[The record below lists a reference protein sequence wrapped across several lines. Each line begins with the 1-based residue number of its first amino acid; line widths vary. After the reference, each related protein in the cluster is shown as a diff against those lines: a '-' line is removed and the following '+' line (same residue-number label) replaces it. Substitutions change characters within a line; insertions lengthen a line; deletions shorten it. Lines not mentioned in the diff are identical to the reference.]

1 MKKLFTLA
9 LVLLVT
15 VAGYSQA
22 KKVSYK
28 DVKQSPATMQ
38 VTRGMESFDFV
49 QSEPN
54 MLREEEDELDY
65 STYDWQTNCGII
77 NRTIVWPDGKVNFAY
92 TIAGDA
98 SFTDRGTGIGTYDS
112 EADEWLPLGGRIEN
126 VKTGFGSIARYKENG
141 IVIAAHTATQCGV
154 LILEDRNDLAATQ
167 GTLPYTS
174 FLDPTYDPSWPVVM
188 TSGPNRDIIHVLV
201 TAYGA
206 DGSSTSVPGAEG
218 VNNPIIYFRSQ
229 DGGETWDKE
238 NVVLPF
244 MGPDYG
250 LDWGSNVCHWMETT
264 EDNCLAYVVNNAWS
278 DGMVCYSYDNG
289 ETWERKVFYHH
300 PGVHT
305 DFGDG
310 RFYYPRWVSAQWGA
324 NGELNIAYEWNACGG
339 EPGSGTYVP
348 GYGGCV
354 YWSESMPYHG
364 ESGPEYGCDPTNP
377 KPCVPGEPFII
388 DTAYIWEDVYASWW
402 PWSNATHPM
411 WPEYFGYVTTL
422 DDEGNWEDPYNAT
435 EFNLDV
441 SSDWGDLH
449 GKYNCG
455 VSAMPTLC
463 MVPGTDGSD
472 MVAVWSAM
480 DENNAVDG
488 VNLFKVFAAYSADF
502 GNTWQHMVHL
512 TTDFMYQY
520 NEYVYLQ
527 AAVVGTTLVIAA
539 QSDGSPGTFVQSDE
553 TSLDAFDNFYQGFT
567 FELSDLF
574 ESVNVPEV
582 SHNTHMTLYPNPATD
597 NLNIVLSQNAE
608 ITVYNIMG
616 QSVMTVKGHAGA
628 NTLNISDLTSGIYFV
643 NAGTDTQKFI
653 VK

>member
-15 VAGYSQA
+15 VAGYSQV

-54 MLREEEDELDY
+54 MLREDGELDY

-92 TIAGDA
+92 TIASDA
-98 SFTDRGTGIGTYDS
+98 SYTDRGTGIGTYDS
-112 EADEWLPLGGRIEN
+112 NTDEWIPMGGRIEAE
-126 VKTGFGSIARYKENG
+126 KTGFGSIARYKENG
-141 IVIAAHTATQCGV
+141 IVIAAHTATECGIYLV
-154 LILEDRNDLAATQ
+154 ENKDELVDLQ
-167 GTLPYTS
+167 GTVPCALR
-174 FLDPTYDPSWPVVM
+174 LNNDNEPTWPVVM
-188 TSGPNRDIIHVLV
+188 TSGPNREIVHVLA
-201 TAYGA
+201 TDYSNAG
-206 DGSSTSVPGAEG
+206 
-218 VNNPIIYFRSQ
+218 NPLHYFRTSNGV
-229 DGGETWDKE
+229 DWDKE
-238 NVVLPF
+238 NVVIPF
-244 MGPDYG
+244 LSEEYG
-250 LDWGSNVCHWMETT
+250 SDWGANVCHWMETT
-264 EDNCLAYVVNNAWS
+264 EDNCLAFVVNNAWS
-278 DGMVCYSYDNG
+278 DGMVVYSYDDG

-300 PGVHT
+300 PGINT

-310 RFYYPRWVSAQWGA
+310 RFYYPRWVSAEWGA

-388 DTAYIWEDVYASWW
+388 DTAYIWEDIYASWW
-402 PWSNATHPM
+402 PWSNATHVM
-411 WPEYFGYVTTL
+411 WPEYFGYVSTL
-422 DDEGNWEDPYNAT
+422 TDEGDWEDPYTAT

-455 VSAMPTLC
+455 TSAMPTLC
-463 MVPGTDGSD
+463 MVPGTNGSD

-480 DENNAVDG
+480 DENNAVEG
-488 VNLFKVFAAYSADF
+488 MNLFKVFAAYSADF
-502 GNTWQHMVHL
+502 GNTWQHMLQL

-527 AAVVGTTLVIAA
+527 AAVVGTTLVVAV
-539 QSDGSPGTFVQSDE
+539 QSDGCPGTFVQSDE
-553 TSLDAFDNFYQGFT
+553 PVLDAFDNFYQGFT

-582 SHNTHMTLYPNPATD
+582 SHNTHMSLYPNPATD